1 MGIFPWYEKGPI
13 RWHSPEERMI
23 LFPDKFYRSKSFI
36 KFFNKISREKTWRL
50 TVDRAFDKVI
60 ACCAKTP
67 RHGQEGTWIN
77 KAMIKNYNDLHKKGL
92 AHSLEVWFEKKLI
105 GGIYGL
111 SLGRGFFGESMFS
124 LQSGASKIALYAL
137 CKLMQAWQYHYI
149 DCQVSSQHLAKLG
162 AEEVPQSQFVELLKK
177 SNAFATKNQKW
188 TEEGEEALRLSF
200 PNFFKKNSD

>member
-23 LFPDKFYRSKSFI
+23 LFPDKFYWSKSFT
-36 KFFNKISREKTWRL
+36 KFFNKISREKKWRL

-60 ACCAKTP
+60 ACCAKIP

-188 TEEGEEALRLSF
+188 TEEGEEALRLSL
-200 PNFFKKNSD
+200 PNFF